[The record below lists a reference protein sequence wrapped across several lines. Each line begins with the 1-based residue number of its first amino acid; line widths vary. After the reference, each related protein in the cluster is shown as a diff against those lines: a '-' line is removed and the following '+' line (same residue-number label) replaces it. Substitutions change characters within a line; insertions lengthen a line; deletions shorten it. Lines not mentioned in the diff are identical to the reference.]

1 MRYKTTSNLPSFFP
15 ASERR
20 NMELIIYAPKEDGF
34 IQAIDWNFEDLKA
47 EITEKAKDYM
57 TLVYSDDQIKEA
69 KKDRANLNKFKK
81 ALEDKRKDVKKQVM
95 EPYADF
101 EKKIKELTGIVD
113 EAVNNID
120 RQVRD
125 FEEIQRDEKRIR
137 CREIYTE
144 VIGDMD
150 RIIPF
155 EKAFNEKWL
164 NKTVSEGKI
173 KLEIAFLRDRVDA
186 ELKALN
192 AETSPYI
199 FEMKEAYLK
208 DFDINAAYAVRRE
221 REETEKKKA
230 LFEAEEKRREEERIK
245 ALEAKAR
252 QIHQAGQEP
261 APEPMKKPERVI
273 CVTFRVTAKESQFDA
288 LNQAIAMLKANS
300 EKTEIIERK
309 EL

>member
-1 MRYKTTSNLPSFFP
+1 
-15 ASERR
+15 
-20 NMELIIYAPKEDGF
+20 MELVIYAPKEDGF
-34 IQAIDWNFEDLKA
+34 IQSIDWNFEDLKA

-95 EPYADF
+95 EPYTDF

-137 CREIYTE
+137 CRENYTE

-155 EKAFNEKWL
+155 EKCFNEKWL

-230 LFEAEEKRREEERIK
+230 LFEAGEKKREEERIK
-245 ALEAKAR
+245 ALETKAR
-252 QIHQAGQEP
+252 EIHQAGQEP
-261 APEPMKKPERVI
+261 TPEPEKKPERVI